1 MDSTTACCGHPHR
14 DHIYPDY
21 TEEHKHNPVIVCK
34 SCYGFPICATVES
47 TQWTA
52 PDGTQ
57 YSQQR
62 WRLSN
67 GDLTEEPD
75 TVIYERG
82 LPHTCN
88 VSTPP
93 NVSSLPCKSCSLHR
107 KVCLAMNEGCTIP
120 VNRDSREYRR
130 RRAFTPTPSSAY
142 PNQWYMWPGGMRIGK
157 LSDQTVADM
166 RERLPFGPISIEEAE
181 RFAVEF
187 KTHPMMVLYIAAG
200 RSYKRPEACPPGHPL
215 RLVLNDDFTTNQ
227 DVREVSPKLRQAVGD
242 DQDWRCVYC
251 NADVSGKGKPH
262 LDHIIPVSR
271 GGSADRE
278 NLQILCVSCNYSKS
292 TFMPGPWLDR
302 YMERRRESAHTKS
315 RVATI
320 MKKLDP
326 LIEEAL
332 RERDFPDDVRIWFQD
347 SPRSRSCRL
356 ISDIANR
363 LRSHCWRLAEGA
375 LDEYRPYEHSIADTL
390 NIVQAII
397 EDDVRTARRLIFN
410 QIRVLDAEIHLRSRP
425 DFWPPDR
432 LVVRRE
438 RTETPL
444 EQAGRKGGFASG
456 KSRQARRDRRDSS
469 IERLLND
476 QGMSKRQIAAEI
488 KVSISTVNKSIQR
501 LRKQGRIKHP
511 RVVK

>member
-21 TEEHKHNPVIVCK
+21 TEEHKHSPVIVCE
-34 SCYGFPICATVES
+34 SCYGFPICATMES

-67 GDLTEEPD
+67 GNLTEELD
-75 TVIYERG
+75 TEIYERG
-82 LPHTCN
+82 LTHTCN
-88 VSTPP
+88 VITPP
-93 NVSSLPCKSCSLHR
+93 DVSTLPCKACSLHR
-107 KVCLAMNEGCTIP
+107 EVCLAMNEDCTIP
-120 VNRDSREYRR
+120 ANRHSREYRR
-130 RRAFTPTPSSAY
+130 RRAFTPTPSSPY
-142 PNQWYMWPGGMRIGK
+142 PIEWYMWPGGMRIGK
-157 LSDQTVADM
+157 LSDQAVANM
-166 RERLPFGPISIEEAE
+166 RAHLPFGPISIEEAE
-181 RFAVEF
+181 RFAEEF

-200 RSYKRPEACPPGHPL
+200 RSYKRPEACPPEHPL
-215 RLVLNDDFTTNQ
+215 RLALNEELTTKQN
-227 DVREVSPKLRQAVGD
+227 VREVSPKLRQSVGEA
-242 DQDWRCVYC
+242 QDRRCAYC
-251 NADVSGKGKPH
+251 DTDVSGKGEDS

-278 NLQILCVSCNYSKS
+278 NLQILCISCNSYKS
-292 TFMPGPWLDR
+292 TFMPGPWLDL
-302 YMERRRESAHTKS
+302 YMERSRESAHTKS

-320 MKKLDP
+320 MKKLAP

-332 RERDFPDDVRIWFQD
+332 RERDFPDDVRIWFQN
-347 SPRSRSCRL
+347 SRSRSYGP
-356 ISDIANR
+356 ISNIAHR
-363 LRSHCWRLAEGA
+363 LRSHCWSLAEGA
-375 LDEYRPYEHSIADTL
+375 LNEYRPYEHSIADTL
-390 NIVQAII
+390 KIVQAII
-397 EDDVRTARRLIFN
+397 EDDVITARRLIFN
-410 QIRVLDAEIHLRSRP
+410 QIRVLDAEIHFRSRP

-511 RVVK
+511 RIVK